1 MALEAQFA
9 PLRALATPPAQ
20 TAASPVS
27 ERGRVSRTHST
38 ENLMTTVRW
47 FTYALSFNCAC
58 ISKHQWILGYVR
70 SLRSIG
76 IVRPIRRARARPP
89 ARAQRGDRARDSIA
103 LPSLKR
109 ELFRC
114 FTAYI
119 A

>member
-47 FTYALSFNCAC
+47 FTYALSFNLETSMDSGLCA
-58 ISKHQWILGYVR
+58 ISPKHRYRTSYV
-70 SLRSIG
+70 
-76 IVRPIRRARARPP
+76 RRARARPP
-89 ARAQRGDRARDSIA
+89 CARESERGRSRAR
-103 LPSLKR
+103 
-109 ELFRC
+109 
-114 FTAYI
+114 
-119 A
+119 